1 MLSEVIAA
9 IQLVVTK
16 KLRTVL
22 LHVFQTSKSLFPPQE
37 TTVPRRET
45 TVSTVGNGRAKGG
58 KQACQRQ
65 ETSVPKAGN
74 ERAKGRKQAF
84 PRHFFTM
91 QEKKT
96 AVCPAR
102 I

>member
-45 TVSTVGNGRAKGG
+45 TVSTVGNERAKGG
-58 KQACQRQ
+58 KR
-65 ETSVPKAGN
+65 
-74 ERAKGRKQAF
+74 AF

>member
-45 TVSTVGNGRAKGG
+45 TVSTVGN
-58 KQACQRQ
+58 
-65 ETSVPKAGN
+65 
-74 ERAKGRKQAF
+74 ERAKGREQAF